1 MLTTLLIYY
10 GGCALG
16 LFGMAKVVEHLP
28 ESDGKSSG
36 TDVRT
41 ALIGNPNNCSG
52 NKRIIRKKYGGL
64 PAGICIDCSFY
75 C

>member
-36 TDVRT
+36 TDDYVSSSYDDN
-41 ALIGNPNNCSG
+41 LGFDGEPNG
-52 NKRIIRKKYGGL
+52 MPYM
-64 PAGICIDCSFY
+64 P
-75 C
+75 

>member
-28 ESDGKSSG
+28 ESDGQSSG
-36 TDVRT
+36 TDDYGSSSYDDN
-41 ALIGNPNNCSG
+41 LGFDGEPNG
-52 NKRIIRKKYGGL
+52 MPYM
-64 PAGICIDCSFY
+64 P
-75 C
+75 

>member
-28 ESDGKSSG
+28 ESDGKSSV
-36 TDVRT
+36 TDDYGSSSYDDN
-41 ALIGNPNNCSG
+41 LGFDGEPNG
-52 NKRIIRKKYGGL
+52 MPYM
-64 PAGICIDCSFY
+64 P
-75 C
+75 

>member
-16 LFGMAKVVEHLP
+16 LLGMAKVVEHLP

-36 TDVRT
+36 TDDYGSSSYDDN
-41 ALIGNPNNCSG
+41 LGFDGEPNG
-52 NKRIIRKKYGGL
+52 MPYM
-64 PAGICIDCSFY
+64 P
-75 C
+75 

>member
-36 TDVRT
+36 TDDYGSSSYDDN
-41 ALIGNPNNCSG
+41 LGFDGEPNG
-52 NKRIIRKKYGGL
+52 KPYM
-64 PAGICIDCSFY
+64 P
-75 C
+75 

>member
-16 LFGMAKVVEHLP
+16 LFGMAKVAEHLP

-36 TDVRT
+36 TGDYGSSSYDDN
-41 ALIGNPNNCSG
+41 LGFDGEPNG
-52 NKRIIRKKYGGL
+52 MPYM
-64 PAGICIDCSFY
+64 P
-75 C
+75 

>member
-36 TDVRT
+36 TDDYGSSSYDDNL
-41 ALIGNPNNCSG
+41 ALTENQMEC
-52 NKRIIRKKYGGL
+52 RICRK
-64 PAGICIDCSFY
+64 
-75 C
+75 

>member
-1 MLTTLLIYY
+1 MLPTLLIYY

-36 TDVRT
+36 TDDYGSSSYDDN
-41 ALIGNPNNCSG
+41 LGFDGEPNG
-52 NKRIIRKKYGGL
+52 MPYM
-64 PAGICIDCSFY
+64 P
-75 C
+75 

>member
-1 MLTTLLIYY
+1 MLTTLLIFF

-36 TDVRT
+36 TDDYGSSSYDDN
-41 ALIGNPNNCSG
+41 LGFDGEPNG
-52 NKRIIRKKYGGL
+52 MPYM
-64 PAGICIDCSFY
+64 P
-75 C
+75 

>member
-36 TDVRT
+36 TDDYGSSSYDDNLGFD
-41 ALIGNPNNCSG
+41 AEPNG
-52 NKRIIRKKYGGL
+52 MPYM
-64 PAGICIDCSFY
+64 P
-75 C
+75 

>member
-28 ESDGKSSG
+28 ARVPEPMITGLHLMMI
-36 TDVRT
+36 TW
-41 ALIGNPNNCSG
+41 ALTENQMEC
-52 NKRIIRKKYGGL
+52 RICRK
-64 PAGICIDCSFY
+64 
-75 C
+75 

>member
-36 TDVRT
+36 TDDYGSSSYDDN
-41 ALIGNPNNCSG
+41 LGFDGEPSG
-52 NKRIIRKKYGGL
+52 MPYM
-64 PAGICIDCSFY
+64 P
-75 C
+75 

>member
-10 GGCALG
+10 GCCALG

-36 TDVRT
+36 TSDYGSSSYDDN
-41 ALIGNPNNCSG
+41 LGFDGEPNG
-52 NKRIIRKKYGGL
+52 MPYM
-64 PAGICIDCSFY
+64 P
-75 C
+75 

>member
-16 LFGMAKVVEHLP
+16 LFGRAKVVEHLP

-36 TDVRT
+36 TDDYGSSSYDDN
-41 ALIGNPNNCSG
+41 LGFDGEPNG
-52 NKRIIRKKYGGL
+52 MPYM
-64 PAGICIDCSFY
+64 P
-75 C
+75 

>member
-10 GGCALG
+10 GGWALG

-36 TDVRT
+36 TDDYGSSSYDDN
-41 ALIGNPNNCSG
+41 LGFDGEPNG
-52 NKRIIRKKYGGL
+52 MPYM
-64 PAGICIDCSFY
+64 P
-75 C
+75 

>member
-10 GGCALG
+10 GGCTLG

-36 TDVRT
+36 TDDYGSSSYDDN
-41 ALIGNPNNCSG
+41 LGFDGEPNG
-52 NKRIIRKKYGGL
+52 MPYM
-64 PAGICIDCSFY
+64 P
-75 C
+75 

>member
-16 LFGMAKVVEHLP
+16 WFGMAKVVEHLP

-36 TDVRT
+36 TDDYGSSSYDDN
-41 ALIGNPNNCSG
+41 LGFDGEPNG
-52 NKRIIRKKYGGL
+52 MPYM
-64 PAGICIDCSFY
+64 P
-75 C
+75 

>member
-36 TDVRT
+36 TYDYGSSSYDDN
-41 ALIGNPNNCSG
+41 LGFDGEPNG
-52 NKRIIRKKYGGL
+52 MPYM
-64 PAGICIDCSFY
+64 P
-75 C
+75 

>member
-28 ESDGKSSG
+28 ESDDKSSG
-36 TDVRT
+36 TDDYGSSSYDDN
-41 ALIGNPNNCSG
+41 LGFDGEPNG
-52 NKRIIRKKYGGL
+52 MPYM
-64 PAGICIDCSFY
+64 P
-75 C
+75 

>member
-16 LFGMAKVVEHLP
+16 LFGMTKVVEHLP

-36 TDVRT
+36 TDDYGSSSYDDN
-41 ALIGNPNNCSG
+41 LGFDGEPNG
-52 NKRIIRKKYGGL
+52 MPYM
-64 PAGICIDCSFY
+64 P
-75 C
+75 

>member
-36 TDVRT
+36 TDDYGSSSYDDN
-41 ALIGNPNNCSG
+41 LDFDGEPNG
-52 NKRIIRKKYGGL
+52 MPYM
-64 PAGICIDCSFY
+64 P
-75 C
+75 

>member
-10 GGCALG
+10 VGCALG

-36 TDVRT
+36 TDDYGSSSYDDN
-41 ALIGNPNNCSG
+41 LGFDGEPNG
-52 NKRIIRKKYGGL
+52 MPYM
-64 PAGICIDCSFY
+64 P
-75 C
+75 

>member
-16 LFGMAKVVEHLP
+16 LFGMAKVVERLS

-36 TDVRT
+36 TDDYGSSSYDDN
-41 ALIGNPNNCSG
+41 LGFDGEPNG
-52 NKRIIRKKYGGL
+52 MPYM
-64 PAGICIDCSFY
+64 P
-75 C
+75 

>member
-36 TDVRT
+36 TDDYGSSSYDDN
-41 ALIGNPNNCSG
+41 LGFDGEPNG
-52 NKRIIRKKYGGL
+52 MPYMQ
-64 PAGICIDCSFY
+64 
-75 C
+75 

>member
-28 ESDGKSSG
+28 ESDSKSSG
-36 TDVRT
+36 TDDYGSSSYDDN
-41 ALIGNPNNCSG
+41 LGFDGEPNG
-52 NKRIIRKKYGGL
+52 MPYM
-64 PAGICIDCSFY
+64 P
-75 C
+75 

>member
-16 LFGMAKVVEHLP
+16 LFGMAKVVEHLH

-36 TDVRT
+36 TDDYGSSSYDDN
-41 ALIGNPNNCSG
+41 LGFDGEPNG
-52 NKRIIRKKYGGL
+52 MPYM
-64 PAGICIDCSFY
+64 P
-75 C
+75 

>member
-16 LFGMAKVVEHLP
+16 LFGMAKVVEYLP

-36 TDVRT
+36 TDDYGSSSYDDN
-41 ALIGNPNNCSG
+41 LGFDGEPNG
-52 NKRIIRKKYGGL
+52 MPYM
-64 PAGICIDCSFY
+64 P
-75 C
+75 